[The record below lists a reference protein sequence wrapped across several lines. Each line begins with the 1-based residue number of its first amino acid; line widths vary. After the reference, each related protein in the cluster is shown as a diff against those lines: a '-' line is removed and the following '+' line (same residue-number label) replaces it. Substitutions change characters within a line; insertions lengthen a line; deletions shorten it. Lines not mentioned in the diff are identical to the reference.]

1 MILLSKRA
9 EYGLM
14 ALLHLAGAA
23 AHGRPVS
30 SATIAARH
38 RIPAALL
45 GKVMQEL
52 TRGGLVESTAGA
64 AGGYRLRQ
72 APARVTLGAVIAA
85 VDGPIRLAG
94 CASGC
99 ACELRKTCNVRT
111 PLARV
116 SGAVVAP
123 FEQITLAD
131 LGAKPH
137 GHQKTKSRR

>member
-23 AHGRPVS
+23 VRGKPVS
-30 SATIAARH
+30 SASIAARH

-52 TRGGLVESTAGA
+52 ARGGLVESAAGV

-72 APARVTLGAVIAA
+72 APARVTLGSVIAA

-94 CASGC
+94 CADGC
-99 ACELRKTCNVRT
+99 ACDQRKTCNVRA

-116 SGAVVAP
+116 SGAVTAP

-131 LGAKPH
+131 LGARNH
-137 GHQKTKSRR
+137 GHSKFTARR

>member
-23 AHGRPVS
+23 VRGRPVS
-30 SATIAARH
+30 AASIAARH
-38 RIPAALL
+38 RLPAALL

-52 TRGGLVESTAGA
+52 THGGLVESVAGA

-72 APARVTLGAVIAA
+72 APARVTLGSVVAA

-94 CASGC
+94 CAAGRDC
-99 ACELRKTCNVRT
+99 DQRKTCSVRK

-116 SGAVVAP
+116 SGAVLAP
-123 FEQITLAD
+123 CELITLAD
-131 LGAKPH
+131 LGAKPDGTQH
-137 GHQKTKSRR
+137 SKARR